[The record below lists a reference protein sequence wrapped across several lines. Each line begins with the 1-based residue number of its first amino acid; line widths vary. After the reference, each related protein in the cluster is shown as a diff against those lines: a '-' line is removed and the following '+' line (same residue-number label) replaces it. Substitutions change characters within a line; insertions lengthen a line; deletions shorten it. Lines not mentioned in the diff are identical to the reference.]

1 MRHTHRPA
9 TLLASALLLT
19 LTALPAHAIY
29 KIVGPDGKVTYSDTP
44 PPEGSQAKVR
54 TVAAGGSP
62 SGAPSLANL
71 PTELRRAATQYPVT
85 LYTGKGCKPCD
96 AGRQLLQQR
105 GIPFAEKQVGNTSND
120 VAAMQ
125 QISGSATLPVLVIG
139 KQQLNGLTTADW
151 QSYLDAAGYP
161 RESVLPASY
170 RNPGPTPLVPPQ
182 EEAPPPPA
190 AEPAPIQDPLPRAS
204 SSPSIRF

>member
-1 MRHTHRPA
+1 MSRTHSVAVPVVGA
-9 TLLASALLLT
+9 LFLACA
-19 LTALPAHAIY
+19 ALPAHAIY
-29 KIVGPDGKVTYSDTP
+29 KIVGPDGQVTYSDTP

-54 TVAAGGSP
+54 TVAAGSGP
-62 SGAPSLANL
+62 AGAPSLANL

-85 LYTGKGCKPCD
+85 LYAAAGCKPCD
-96 AGRQLLQQR
+96 AGRQLLRQR
-105 GIPFAEKQVGNTSND
+105 GIPFAEKQVGNTNND

-125 QISGSATLPVLVIG
+125 KLSGGTTLPVLVIG

-161 RESVLPASY
+161 RESMLPASY
-170 RNPGPTPLVPPQ
+170 RPPAPTPLVPPQ

>member
-19 LTALPAHAIY
+19 LAALPAHAIY

-54 TVAAGGSP
+54 TVNAGGP

-85 LYTGKGCKPCD
+85 LYTSNGCRPCD

-105 GIPFAEKQVGNTSND
+105 GIPFAEKQVGNTGND
-120 VAAMQ
+120 VSAMQ
-125 QISGSATLPVLVIG
+125 QLSGGSTLPVLVIG

-151 QSYLDAAGYP
+151 HSYLDAAGYP
-161 RESVLPASY
+161 RESALPASY
-170 RNPGPTPLVPPQ
+170 RAPAPTPLVPPQ
-182 EEAPPPPA
+182 EEAPPPA
-190 AEPAPIQDPLPRAS
+190 ATEPAPVQDPLPRAAS
-204 SSPSIRF
+204 GPSIRF